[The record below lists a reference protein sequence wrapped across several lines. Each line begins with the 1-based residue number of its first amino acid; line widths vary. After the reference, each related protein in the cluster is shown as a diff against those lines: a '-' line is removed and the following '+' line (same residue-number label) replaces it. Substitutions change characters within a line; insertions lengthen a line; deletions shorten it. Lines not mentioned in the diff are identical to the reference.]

1 MKRNSMV
8 KTDATDGLR
17 QLADGSV
24 DLIVTDPAY
33 DSLEKWRAQGTTTRL
48 KNSKSSSNA
57 WFPVVNKDYFGPFF
71 QECFRVLRKPAHM
84 YVMCD
89 DEMSY
94 TLRPLLE
101 AAGFEYRKK
110 IIWHKV
116 GAEEDVDCPEC
127 GAHVTT
133 RRRPGMPGM
142 GYPFRSCYEVVL
154 LVQKGKRKVPDNRSV
169 RDVLKCYYA
178 GDPEWDDFQFYEDF
192 VENLPDVIPE
202 RRLKGDAVYPTEKP
216 LPLLRTLIGQSSNPG
231 DLVLDPF
238 AGSGATLVAANGM
251 GRDFLGFDITDG
263 AQEWFKARLV
273 GLPAPTLMGDGE
285 VEASSNIFDVLF

>member
-1 MKRNSMV
+1 MKRNTMV

-17 QLADGSV
+17 ALGDGSV

-57 WFPVVNKDYFGPFF
+57 WFPVVNKDYFGPFLK
-71 QECFRVLRKPAHM
+71 ECYRVLKRPGHI
-84 YVMCD
+84 YIMCD

-116 GAEEDVDCPEC
+116 GAEEDVVCPEC
-127 GAHVTT
+127 GAKAGT

-154 LVQKGKRKVPDNRSV
+154 LAQKGKRKVPEDRTV
-169 RDVLKCYYA
+169 RDVLKFYYE
-178 GDPEWDDFQFYEDF
+178 GDPEWDDFEFYEDF
-192 VENLPDVIPE
+192 VDNLPDVFEE
-202 RRLKGDAVYPTEKP
+202 RRLKGDAIYPTEKP
-216 LPLLRTLIGQSSNPG
+216 IPLYETLIKQSSNPG

-238 AGSGATLVAANGM
+238 AGSGNGLLAANNL
-251 GRDFLGFDITDG
+251 GRDFLGFDITD
-263 AQEWFKARLV
+263 AALAWFEARRQ
-273 GLPAPTLMGDGE
+273 GLPTPILAGDGE
-285 VEASSNIFDVLF
+285 VEENTSIFDLL

>member
-8 KTDATDGLR
+8 LTDATDGLR
-17 QLADGSV
+17 QLADNSV

-71 QECFRVLRKPAHM
+71 SQCFRVLKRPSHI

-101 AAGFEYRKK
+101 EAGFEYRKK
-110 IIWHKV
+110 IIWHKI
-116 GAEEDVDCPEC
+116 GAEEDVECPNC
-127 GAHVTT
+127 GTHVTT

-142 GYPFRSCYEVVL
+142 GYPYRSCYEVVL
-154 LVQKGKRKVPDNRSV
+154 LAQKGKRKTPEDRSV
-169 RDVLKCYYA
+169 RDVLKFYYA
-178 GDPEWDDFQFYEDF
+178 GDPEWQDFEFYEDF
-192 VENLPDVIPE
+192 VDNLPDIIEE
-202 RRLKGDAVYPTEKP
+202 RRLKGSEVYPTEKP
-216 LPLLRTLIGQSSNPG
+216 IPLLETFIRQSSNPG

-238 AGSGATLVAANGM
+238 AGSGNTLLAARNE
-251 GRDFLGFDITDG
+251 GRDFLGFDITEG
-263 AQEWFKARLV
+263 SQEWFKAKLA
-273 GLPAPTLMGDGE
+273 GLPVPTLMGEGE
-285 VEASSNIFDVLF
+285 VEKASSIFDLL